1 MKLIIRFFFKTFQL
15 EYRMPL
21 DIIKTRI
28 LEASI
33 WNNDPLQENE
43 FLGGVALELSQFD
56 LTQEITEWFSLTNLN
71 RR

>member
-1 MKLIIRFFFKTFQL
+1 
-15 EYRMPL
+15 MPQE
-21 DIIKTRI
+21 IIKTRT

-43 FLGGVALELSQFD
+43 FLGGVALELSKFKLQE
-56 LTQEITEWFSLTNLN
+56 EITEWFSLTNLN